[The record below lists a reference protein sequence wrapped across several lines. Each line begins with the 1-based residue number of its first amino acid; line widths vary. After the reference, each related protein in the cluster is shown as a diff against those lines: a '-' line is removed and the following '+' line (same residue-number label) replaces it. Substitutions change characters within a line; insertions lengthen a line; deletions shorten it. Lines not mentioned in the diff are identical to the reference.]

1 MLKTLLYQRRWILL
15 FCVVLCALTAITNL
29 SLLDFLNDQVTT
41 ASNGNP
47 GTWLPKYFLGIGA
60 LFATSMLASS
70 LLVGI
75 SSGALA
81 DIRIALLKGVLS
93 THFPEL
99 EKTGKGALLG
109 VMTDDIDNLANGLSD
124 APRFIMNTITSIAC
138 FSYLAWLSPYA
149 FAWFFG
155 TVVLGGGL
163 TMFIL
168 HQGNIRYA
176 AYRKL
181 KDQYYVHMHALF
193 DGAKELATN
202 IPRRRHF
209 AQRELFPSVIALKKS
224 QIVWDMYWHLGQSWG
239 SVLLFLALGVAIAA
253 VQNTDNYGLG
263 LITSYFVVITFVAG
277 SVDFVISGV
286 STMAKALVSA
296 KVISTMKL
304 GEERH
309 VDTVADGD
317 GDGLQ
322 DWKQIHFDAVRYDAG
337 LVDGQSFALGPIS
350 LTLRRGEVLFLV
362 GGNGSG
368 KSTYAKVLN
377 GLYQRSGGAIRVDAR
392 DIPIDTPVA
401 YRSLFSTVYSDYFLF
416 QSVLDRSGNPV
427 GEAETHEKLALLR
440 MEGKVSAQDGAW
452 TTTALSQGQRKRLA
466 LLQCWL
472 DDASVYVLDEWAADQ
487 DPGYRAHF
495 YEVLLPIMKSQGK
508 TLVIISHDERYFHLA
523 DRVCKFDSGTIVRS
537 DSLEQACA

>member
-15 FCVVLCALTAITNL
+15 FCVLLCALTAITNL
-29 SLLDFLNDQVTT
+29 SLLDFLNDQVTK
-41 ASNGNP
+41 ASNSDP
-47 GTWLPKYFLGIGA
+47 AAWLPKYFLGIGA
-60 LFATSMLASS
+60 LFATSMLASG

-81 DIRIALLKGVLS
+81 DIRIQLLKGVLS

-99 EKTGKGALLG
+99 ERTGKGALLG

-124 APRFIMNTITSIAC
+124 APQFFMNLITSIAC

-181 KDQYYVHMHALF
+181 KDQYYVHMNALF

-209 AQRELFPSVIALKKS
+209 AQRELFPSVMALKKS
-224 QIVWDMYWHLGQSWG
+224 QIVWDMYWHFGQAWS

-253 VQNTDNYGLG
+253 VQNSGHYGLG
-263 LITSYFVVITFVAG
+263 LITSYFVIITFVAG

-296 KVISTMKL
+296 RVVSRMKL
-304 GEERH
+304 GEDRYF
-309 VDTVADGD
+309 DTDQD
-317 GDGLQ
+317 CDGLQ
-322 DWKQIHFDAVRYDAG
+322 DWKQIHFDRVTYDSG

-377 GLYQRSGGAIRVDAR
+377 GLYQRSGGAIRVDSR
-392 DIPIDTPVA
+392 EIPIDTSVA

-416 QSVLDRSGNPV
+416 QSVLDRSGHPV

-440 MEGKVSAQDGAW
+440 MEDKVSAHDGAW

-523 DRVCKFDSGTIVRS
+523 DRVCKFDSGNIVRS
-537 DSLEQACA
+537 DESVKACA

>member
-1 MLKTLLYQRRWILL
+1 MLKNLLYQRRWILL
-15 FCVVLCALTAITNL
+15 FCVLLCALTAVTNL
-29 SLLDFLNDQVTT
+29 SLLDFLNEQVTQ
-41 ASNGNP
+41 ASKGNP
-47 GTWLPKYFLGIGA
+47 GAWLPKYFLGIGA

-70 LLVGI
+70 LLVSI

-81 DIRIALLKGVLS
+81 DIRIQLLQGVLS

-124 APRFIMNTITSIAC
+124 APRFIMNTITSLAC

-155 TVVLGGGL
+155 TVVVGGGL

-176 AYRKL
+176 DYRKL

-202 IPRRRHF
+202 MPRRRHF
-209 AQRELFPSVIALKKS
+209 AQRELFPSVDALKRS
-224 QIVWDMYWHLGQSWG
+224 QIVWDMYWHFGQAWG

-253 VQNTDNYGLG
+253 VQHSGDYGLG

-286 STMAKALVSA
+286 STMAKAMVSA
-296 KVISTMKL
+296 RVISTMKL
-304 GEERH
+304 GEDNH
-309 VDTVADGD
+309 ADSAPAC
-317 GDGLQ
+317 DGLQ

-337 LVDGQSFALGPIS
+337 LADGQSFALGPVS

-377 GLYQRSGGAIRVDAR
+377 GLYQRSGGTIRVDSR
-392 DIPIDTPVA
+392 EIPVDTTVS

-427 GEAETHEKLALLR
+427 GDAETRDKLALLR
-440 MEGKVSAQDGAW
+440 MEGKVSAHDGAW
-452 TTTALSQGQRKRLA
+452 STTALSQGQRKRLA

-523 DRVCKFDSGTIVRS
+523 DRVCKFDSGTIVHA
-537 DSLEQACA
+537 DEVETAYA